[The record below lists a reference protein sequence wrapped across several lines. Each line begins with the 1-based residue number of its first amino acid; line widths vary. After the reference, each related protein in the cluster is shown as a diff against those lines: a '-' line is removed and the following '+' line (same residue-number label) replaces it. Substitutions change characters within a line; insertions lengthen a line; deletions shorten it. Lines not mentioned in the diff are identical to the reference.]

1 MEWEGQA
8 EEPPCEG
15 RLAGGVICEG
25 PRDGVEPDRRG
36 RLDFQHIHAKAK
48 YNPDANF
55 ATGWPTL
62 QRVYYVYLY
71 DVYYRSL
78 TNWANDET

>member
-36 RLDFQHIHAKAK
+36 RLDFQHIHASQRKVQVRRFLHGNMSF
-48 YNPDANF
+48 YQRE
-55 ATGWPTL
+55 TL
-62 QRVYYVYLY
+62 FHALQLE
-71 DVYYRSL
+71 
-78 TNWANDET
+78 ETVFVVVNY